1 MKNIPI
7 PSRDEYLMQLIYS
20 VEKFIR
26 NLRWRAF
33 FFLNP
38 EKRGREKEYYGFSS
52 IRALQ
57 EPIPELKLFEQR
69 LTAMIRDVE
78 FRSFSNDFQERIKQ
92 DVRTIRDTQELI
104 IEADKTSNKYKL
116 PVPDYQRLLD
126 KGIHKEYKKAA
137 PQDLRRANDSQKEVV
152 KSYGLGERVMA
163 TQARPARASL
173 KDHKP
178 HFQDDPKIRLINPT
192 KPEIGRISKKIL
204 QKIITAVKA
213 KTKFNQ
219 WINSDDVI
227 SWFTALPNKERLK
240 FISFDMCSMYP
251 SISEKLLKN
260 ALQWASQYVEISEKD
275 KTTILASKASL
286 LYDLEKGAW
295 KKKGDLDFDITMGS
309 WDGAETCDICV
320 LYLLSKVQH
329 LPIKIGAYRDDWLAV
344 SSQTTRLVEKTKQEI
359 AKIFKANGLSL
370 EIEANH
376 TSINFLD
383 VTFNLSTGL
392 FSPYM
397 KPNNKIFYVHS
408 KSNHP
413 KSILKNLPKNI
424 ENRLSKIS
432 ANENIFKE
440 AIPPYQ
446 AALEASGYNHDLT
459 FDPNAR
465 QGTRPQRK
473 NRNRNVTWFNP
484 PWSNNV
490 KSNIGKQ
497 FLAILKESFPPTHKL
512 HKICNKNYIKL
523 SYRCM
528 PNIRREISKHNNKVL
543 YGENRA
549 AVQNEVYDCNC
560 LPLKTRETC
569 KVMPGIGCQ
578 VTNVVYKA
586 TVTRNDTSQVETY
599 TGSTAQTMKGRWN
612 GHNYDIR
619 HPEVSGTCL
628 SKYIHKLSGQ
638 GI

>member
-1 MKNIPI
+1 
-7 PSRDEYLMQLIYS
+7 
-20 VEKFIR
+20 
-26 NLRWRAF
+26 
-33 FFLNP
+33 
-38 EKRGREKEYYGFSS
+38 
-52 IRALQ
+52 
-57 EPIPELKLFEQR
+57 
-69 LTAMIRDVE
+69 
-78 FRSFSNDFQERIKQ
+78 
-92 DVRTIRDTQELI
+92 
-104 IEADKTSNKYKL
+104 
-116 PVPDYQRLLD
+116 
-126 KGIHKEYKKAA
+126 
-137 PQDLRRANDSQKEVV
+137 
-152 KSYGLGERVMA
+152 
-163 TQARPARASL
+163 
-173 KDHKP
+173 
-178 HFQDDPKIRLINPT
+178 
-192 KPEIGRISKKIL
+192 
-204 QKIITAVKA
+204 
-213 KTKFNQ
+213 
-219 WINSDDVI
+219 
-227 SWFTALPNKERLK
+227 
-240 FISFDMCSMYP
+240 
-251 SISEKLLKN
+251 
-260 ALQWASQYVEISEKD
+260 
-275 KTTILASKASL
+275 
-286 LYDLEKGAW
+286 
-295 KKKGDLDFDITMGS
+295 MGS

-344 SSQTTRLVEKTKQEI
+344 SSQTNRLVEKTKQEI

-512 HKICNKNYIKL
+512 YKICNKNYIKL

-578 VTNVVYKA
+578 VSNVVYKA
-586 TVTRNDTSQVETY
+586 TVTRADTSQLETY
-599 TGSTAQTMKGRWN
+599 TGSTAQTMKGRWS
-612 GHNYDIR
+612 GHDYDIR
-619 HPEVSGTCL
+619 HPEKSGTCL
-628 SKYIHKLSGQ
+628 SNYIHTLTRK
-638 GI
+638 GIGYTLKWEILKKAPPWNPITNICRLCILEKHHILFHPEDSSLNQRSEFFTNCKHKEKHLLMKT